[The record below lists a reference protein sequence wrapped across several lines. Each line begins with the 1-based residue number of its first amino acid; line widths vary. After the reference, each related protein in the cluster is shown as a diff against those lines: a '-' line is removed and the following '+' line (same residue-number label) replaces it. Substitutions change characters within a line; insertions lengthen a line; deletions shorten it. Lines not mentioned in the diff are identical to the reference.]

1 MCNKMNRIGVLYVS
15 CTPTITISLASIESQ
30 TTVLFTGAAETL
42 SFTATDSTSGACGSI
57 EYSLVYTPASV
68 TPSLI
73 SLAST
78 TSTDVNFKASS
89 SPGDANVYTVTVKA
103 RLVG

>member
-1 MCNKMNRIGVLYVS
+1 M
-15 CTPTITISLASIESQ
+15 
-30 TTVLFTGAAETL
+30 VLFTGAAETL

-57 EYSLVYTPASV
+57 EYSLDYTPASA

-78 TSTDVNFKASS
+78 TSTNVNFMASS
-89 SPGDANVYTVTVKA
+89 SPGDANAYTVTVRA
-103 RLVG
+103 RLVGETSWATSASATYTYVNPCTTATITAV